1 MSDQEKDV
9 ANRAARRAKK
19 EAWLRAI
26 YDRHLE
32 QFRAAGN
39 MAPATIARHTHLAMD
54 ALLKLDREN
63 GADSENIR
71 CGRGCNHCCHEA
83 VEIWPQ
89 EAVLLAE
96 TVHEAGIEL
105 DHAGLERQSRY
116 TIDNWRQHS
125 REDRACVFLGSDG
138 ACRVYESRP
147 NACRK
152 LLVVS
157 DPVLCDADLGQ
168 SENVSRW
175 FSWEA
180 EMMESAAQEVF
191 GAELLPSSLLKALGR
206 V

>member
-1 MSDQEKDV
+1 VSDQEKEA

-26 YDRHLE
+26 YDRHLG

-39 MAPATIARHTHLAMD
+39 MAPATIARHTHLALD
-54 ALLKLDREN
+54 ALLELDREN
-63 GADSENIR
+63 GAGSENIQ

-89 EAVLLAE
+89 EAALLAE

-116 TIDNWRQHS
+116 TVDNWRQHS
-125 REDRACVFLGSDG
+125 RADRACVFLGGDG

-168 SENVSRW
+168 SEDVNRW
-175 FSWEA
+175 FSW
-180 EMMESAAQEVF
+180 EVF

-206 V
+206 L